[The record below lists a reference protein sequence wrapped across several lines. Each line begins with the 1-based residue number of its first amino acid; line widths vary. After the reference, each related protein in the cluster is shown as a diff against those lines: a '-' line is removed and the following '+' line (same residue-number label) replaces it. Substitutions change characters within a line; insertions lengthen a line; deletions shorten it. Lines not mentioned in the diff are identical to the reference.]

1 VTRSRT
7 LRKYPAIAESA
18 IAGGLRRPSTI
29 DDVAGR
35 VLKSKQNAP
44 RVEEL
49 LDALLLLG
57 TARELEDGRFL
68 AMREGQRR
76 EHAPGKAAT
85 SAGH

>member
-1 VTRSRT
+1 
-7 LRKYPAIAESA
+7 
-18 IAGGLRRPSTI
+18 LRRPSTI

-57 TARELEDGRFL
+57 MARELEDGRFL
-68 AMREGQRR
+68 AV
-76 EHAPGKAAT
+76 
-85 SAGH
+85 